1 MKQIEN
7 TKYHYEGGRIFREV
21 NIAMRSGV
29 PSCLLTTKEGTRK
42 WYSIRDIEIALGIN
56 VQNEQTENN
65 NVQSEQEQEQMSEE
79 EIIASMSF

>member
-7 TKYHYEGGRIFREV
+7 TKYYYEGGRIFREV

-29 PSCLLTTKEGTRK
+29 PSCLLTTREGTRK

-56 VQNEQTENN
+56 VQNEQTKNN
-65 NVQSEQEQEQMSEE
+65 IVQSEQPKPLTEEQQIDISN
-79 EIIASMSF
+79 F